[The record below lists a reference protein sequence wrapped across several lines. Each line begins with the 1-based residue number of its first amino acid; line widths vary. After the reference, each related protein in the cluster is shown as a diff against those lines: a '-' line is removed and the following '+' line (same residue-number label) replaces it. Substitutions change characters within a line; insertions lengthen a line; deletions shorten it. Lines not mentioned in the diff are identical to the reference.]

1 MQRITMI
8 AIAAALTAAPALARQ
23 VHTGDVVLAVQSGR
37 IVTGS
42 GLVSQGSFTEQRVIG
57 VTLGAQGVPAFS
69 SNPGYDCEPGTF
81 PGGSAIGFNIR
92 DRLWRWSVAT
102 FVPTSG
108 EVMQLSSG
116 PASRVSGEGFVAGF
130 TLSVSANGQWHKHLG
145 MLLQQGSAPSIT
157 DGAYLLE
164 LELFHNAG
172 VATSRPYYLL
182 FNQNASA
189 GAMSAGESFVRA
201 RILPPVQ
208 PGDTNGDGRVDF
220 VDLNSVLSGFGVSG
234 QWLPGDV
241 NRDGVVSFLDLNIVL
256 GAFGAGV

>member
-1 MQRITMI
+1 MQRCL
-8 AIAAALTAAPALARQ
+8 ALTLTSAVIASPAFARQ

-37 IVTGS
+37 MVTG
-42 GLVSQGSFTEQRVIG
+42 GGIVSQGTFVEQRLVG

-92 DRLWRWSVAT
+92 DRLWHWSGAT
-102 FVPTSG
+102 FAPTSG
-108 EVMQLSSG
+108 EVMQISSG
-116 PASRVSGEGFVAGF
+116 PSSRVSGAGFVAGF
-130 TLSVSANGQWHKHLG
+130 TLSVSSGGQWHKHLG
-145 MLLQQGSAPSIT
+145 MLLLQGSAPSLS

-164 LELFHNAG
+164 MELFHTAG

-182 FNQNASA
+182 FNQNASS
-189 GAMSAGESFVRA
+189 GVMSAGEAFVRA

-220 VDLNSVLSGFGVSG
+220 VDLNGVLSEFGVAG
-234 QWLPGDV
+234 QWLVGDV
-241 NRDGVVSFLDLNIVL
+241 NRDGVVNFLDLNIVL